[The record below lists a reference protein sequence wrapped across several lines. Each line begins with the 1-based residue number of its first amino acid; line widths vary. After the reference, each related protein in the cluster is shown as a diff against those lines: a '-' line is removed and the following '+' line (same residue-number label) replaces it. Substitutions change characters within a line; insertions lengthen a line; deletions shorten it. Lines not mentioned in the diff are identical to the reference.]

1 MDPEDEQDP
10 VSVIPFGGFGPDRN
24 RKTQKW
30 TSMTKGDAG
39 TTGHSAR
46 GALPTFSGH
55 NDLYDVAEFFAEFEE
70 LTRAVSA
77 DATQCLLLL
86 RRSLRSTAK
95 LVMRGAMAQSYE
107 ELTAKL
113 LQEFRFCLTLEQV
126 YARLRSADAPPFVVF
141 PHCQASR
148 NVKGC

>member
-1 MDPEDEQDP
+1 MLLTDIQ
-10 VSVIPFGGFGPDRN
+10 
-24 RKTQKW
+24 
-30 TSMTKGDAG
+30 
-39 TTGHSAR
+39 
-46 GALPTFSGH
+46 GALPTFSGD

-95 LVMRGAMAQSYE
+95 LVMRGAMAHSYE
-107 ELTAKL
+107 ELKAKL

-126 YARLRSADAPPFVVF
+126 YAHLRS
-141 PHCQASR
+141 HR
-148 NVKGC
+148 